1 MTEPPAPPTFDPTL
15 ILLTVEEAARRI
27 SIGRTKMFALIGSGE
42 VESVPVGRLRR
53 VPVAALHDY
62 TDRLRRHHAAA

>member
-1 MTEPPAPPTFDPTL
+1 MTEPTAPPAFDPTL

-42 VESVPVGRLRR
+42 VESVPIGRLRR
-53 VPVAALHDY
+53 VPVAALYDY
-62 TDRLRRHHAAA
+62 TDRLRQHHAAA